1 MVILAAS
8 SRHWRP
14 NLRCSS
20 TTFICAPRDPRHSHV
35 SRWAQPRLVGALPIL
50 ARPTKCSPAFFLG
63 CARPIPSLGN
73 GLNMASWGDVERGVS
88 PDVRLR
94 PAFYSSDDFRAWPR
108 LGCRGTRTGATKHAT
123 RGLLWSVPIP
133 ETPRT
138 RTDAHRPALAKE

>member
-1 MVILAAS
+1 MPSAPLLAGRLDGDLGGEFAALAS
-8 SRHWRP
+8 KLALLVNHLH
-14 NLRCSS
+14 LR
-20 TTFICAPRDPRHSHV
+20 APCDPRHSHV

-50 ARPTKCSPAFFLG
+50 ARPAKCSPAFFLG

-123 RGLLWSVPIP
+123 RG
-133 ETPRT
+133 TPMER
-138 RTDAHRPALAKE
+138 ANP